1 MTVLADRRALHRWTG
16 GVAAGEAPRRYW
28 CNNVASATTFRVN
41 VDAQGV
47 ALSSSASNVVDIQPE
62 KALFEA
68 MLDGWAKQQR
78 ARFLRESTIITRL
91 RLVRRLTDF
100 SGLYPWQWTPA
111 EGEAWVSSLRSGPS
125 PLRLSTLRS
134 YEVEL
139 RMFCE
144 YLRDSRYGWS
154 EQCLNRFGAAPEQV
168 FHPDNSII
176 HVGEY
181 EGDPSRRPLTYDE
194 VQALF
199 DAADRRVDVIRSLG
213 RKGALPALRDAAML
227 KFAYAYGLRRRE
239 IAMTDVVD
247 LKRNAKMDEF
257 GRFGAV
263 AIRHGKASRG
273 GPRKRRTVL
282 TVPEMSWVVD
292 VLDHYL
298 TQVRPLFAQ
307 DAQVPTL
314 WRTERG
320 TRIGLRSVNE
330 AFVAARDAAGLD
342 PELDLHSL
350 RHSYIT
356 HLVEFGYPERFIQ
369 EQVGHQFSSTTAIYI
384 GVSNEYRNRLI
395 AESVHSRYRV
405 QLEVRSE

>member
-1 MTVLADRRALHRWTG
+1 
-16 GVAAGEAPRRYW
+16 
-28 CNNVASATTFRVN
+28 
-41 VDAQGV
+41 
-47 ALSSSASNVVDIQPE
+47 
-62 KALFEA
+62 
-68 MLDGWAKQQR
+68 
-78 ARFLRESTIITRL
+78 
-91 RLVRRLTDF
+91 
-100 SGLYPWQWTPA
+100 
-111 EGEAWVSSLRSGPS
+111 
-125 PLRLSTLRS
+125 
-134 YEVEL
+134 
-139 RMFCE
+139 
-144 YLRDSRYGWS
+144 
-154 EQCLNRFGAAPEQV
+154 
-168 FHPDNSII
+168 
-176 HVGEY
+176 
-181 EGDPSRRPLTYDE
+181 
-194 VQALF
+194 
-199 DAADRRVDVIRSLG
+199 
-213 RKGALPALRDAAML
+213 
-227 KFAYAYGLRRRE
+227 
-239 IAMTDVVD
+239 
-247 LKRNAKMDEF
+247 MDEF